1 MIGDTMFTF
10 VLLYS
15 VLFVVQLRSESIN
28 IVGKDCKLTDPIYKN
43 TFDLTPLRTTF
54 NYTQVLTK
62 TDYVSFNICG
72 DILPKCNNLTHVA
85 ACFSKNGSEHVMGT
99 QSEPTLTD
107 GRIYFNYT
115 GDKCETNPSKKYN
128 LQIIFICDYSNPI
141 LEPITSNEYSEDDCS
156 LHVFMRTSHVCLPL
170 PKEIESNNCSVT
182 DDKNHNF
189 NLMALSQYNNRIPID
204 DNRTFVINVCK
215 SVLYGHNDM
224 CPPGSSICLQN
235 NNESNLSKK
244 FVNYGST
251 VANPTYENGNLFM
264 HFTSMEKCNE
274 THYISSHIN
283 FNCDTSI
290 EIGHPEYLGERGCE
304 HRFVWNTQLACSN
317 SVEPCVAI
325 DTNTGFK
332 FNLTSLSGA
341 EHTVKHDN
349 KTYTFGICN
358 MAKTCKDKNGICEK
372 DDKGQ
377 TTSLGMYNDHLKYNQ
392 TGSPYLF
399 YVGGDVC
406 VKPSRQWTTK
416 IEFLCG
422 KDGDTGPVMVENTD
436 CEVVI
441 QYKTEL
447 VCQKEINCRTYNHSS
462 DSEIDLSSLIST
474 TVNYLAEVNETL
486 KSTEGPPILHYLNV
500 CRPLVPQFGL
510 SCPGGSSACRAVNS
524 STTPTSELGLGYP
537 DISLTVVKS
546 RVHLKY
552 LRGSACP
559 QDPATQLSSVIQFYC
574 DPAAGRGKP
583 ILQENMHD
591 CHYVYEWGTNVMC
604 PSHLL
609 KLTTDKCDVFNDQ
622 LNATLNLKQ
631 ITDNGTVTVKRESK
645 SFDLNICANNRKVET
660 DYAQGTVKVFFDGG
674 RCTPE
679 DPYSVEL
686 NFVCRE
692 AENRLAPTFTDSCGL
707 VLIRETPL
715 ICPLLGITINPTDD
729 STKPDTTDTDANGEH
744 TVDTKI
750 PAWGAVLLTLTI
762 LLVFGGSIYMA
773 ANSNRRAKVISLFRR
788 RNVSVQYSRV
798 RSDEEASLLLPQPGS
813 LSDSD
818 DDLLA

>member
-1 MIGDTMFTF
+1 
-10 VLLYS
+10 
-15 VLFVVQLRSESIN
+15 
-28 IVGKDCKLTDPIYKN
+28 
-43 TFDLTPLRTTF
+43 
-54 NYTQVLTK
+54 
-62 TDYVSFNICG
+62 
-72 DILPKCNNLTHVA
+72 
-85 ACFSKNGSEHVMGT
+85 
-99 QSEPTLTD
+99 
-107 GRIYFNYT
+107 
-115 GDKCETNPSKKYN
+115 
-128 LQIIFICDYSNPI
+128 
-141 LEPITSNEYSEDDCS
+141 
-156 LHVFMRTSHVCLPL
+156 
-170 PKEIESNNCSVT
+170 
-182 DDKNHNF
+182 
-189 NLMALSQYNNRIPID
+189 
-204 DNRTFVINVCK
+204 
-215 SVLYGHNDM
+215 
-224 CPPGSSICLQN
+224 
-235 NNESNLSKK
+235 
-244 FVNYGST
+244 
-251 VANPTYENGNLFM
+251 M
-264 HFTSMEKCNE
+264 HFTSTEKCNE

-290 EIGHPEYLGERGCE
+290 EIGHPEYLGDRGCE
-304 HRFVWNTQLACSN
+304 QRFVWNTELACSN
-317 SVEPCVAI
+317 SVEPCIATDV
-325 DTNTGFK
+325 NTGFK
-332 FNLTSLSGA
+332 FNLTSLAGT

-349 KTYTFGICN
+349 KTYAFGICN

-372 DDKGQ
+372 GDNGS
-377 TTSLGMYNDHLKYNQ
+377 TTSLGIYNDHLKYEQ
-392 TGSPYLF
+392 TGSPYLL

-406 VKPSRQWTTK
+406 SKPSRQWTTK

-422 KDGDTGPVMVENTD
+422 KDGETGPVMVENTD

-486 KSTEGPPILHYLNV
+486 KSSEAPPVLHYLNV
-500 CRPLVPQFGL
+500 CRPLVPQYGL
-510 SCPGGSSACRAVNS
+510 SCPGGSSACRAVNTS
-524 STTPTSELGLGYP
+524 KTPTSELSLGYP

-559 QDPATQLSSVIQFYC
+559 QDPITQLSSVVQFYC

-583 ILQENMHD
+583 ILQEIQHD

-609 KLTTDKCDVFNDQ
+609 KLTADKCDVFNDQ

-631 ITDNGTVTVKRESK
+631 ITDNGTVTVKRESE
-645 SFDLNICANNRKVET
+645 SFDLNICAKNRKVET

-679 DPYSVEL
+679 DSYSVEL

-692 AENRLAPTFTDSCGL
+692 AENRLAPIFTDSCGL

-744 TVDTKI
+744 TGKI
-750 PAWGAVLLTLTI
+750 PAWGAVLLTLAI

-773 ANSNRRAKVISLFRR
+773 TNSNRRAKVISLFRR

-818 DDLLA
+818 DDLLV